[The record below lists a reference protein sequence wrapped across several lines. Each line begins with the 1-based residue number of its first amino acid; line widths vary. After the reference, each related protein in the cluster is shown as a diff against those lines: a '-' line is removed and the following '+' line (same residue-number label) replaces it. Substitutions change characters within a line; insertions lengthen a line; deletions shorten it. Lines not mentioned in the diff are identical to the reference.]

1 MQLFVKVYKNK
12 YVDSLETLYITSVV
26 TAIEGVETAYVA
38 MATQGN
44 KEIIRLLELYNEE
57 IDEAKDGDLVI
68 TMQAETEDIFIKAIK
83 DAMNSSTSASVGE
96 AEETYL
102 STLAAVK
109 AHPDANICII
119 SVPGEYALDE
129 VKKAMDNDLHCFVFS
144 ANVPPED
151 ELRMKEIAM
160 EKGLLCMGPDCGV
173 ANINGAAFMLGSITN
188 RGPFGICG
196 ASGCGVQ
203 HVGAMLHDA
212 GTGVSQIIGTGGG
225 DLKEPVGGISML
237 MGLEALE
244 NDPDTSYIVLISR
257 KPAEAILKKLLEHI
271 SRCEK
276 KIVAFFMGATKEEVE
291 ASGAIWAENLDDCG
305 QKALALVG
313 KECLLAGDDEIGK
326 MAREAIKG
334 MNKEQKYVRGAFLGG
349 TYCDEAMRAMQV
361 KIGPINSNAPLA
373 PELRLADSNKS
384 IANSV
389 IDYGEEEFTIGRP
402 HPTIDGGLRK
412 PAILKE
418 ANDPETAVLLMD
430 FILSPPGLM
439 EPVDALSDEFKK
451 AQKLAESRGGRLAIV
466 AAVLGT
472 DADFQNANLQREKLR
487 EAGVYV
493 CQTNYRA
500 ALLAGEIIRLLNE
513 RDAQ

>member
-12 YVDSLETLYITSVV
+12 YIDSLETLYTTSVV

-38 MATQGN
+38 MANQIN
-44 KEIIRLLELYNEE
+44 KDIMREIELYNDE
-57 IDEAKDGDLVI
+57 IDAATDGDLVI
-68 TMQAETEDIFIKAIK
+68 AMLAESEDVFKKAIEE
-83 DAMNSSTSASVGE
+83 ANSSSTSASDGE
-96 AEETYL
+96 EEEAYVSI
-102 STLAAVK
+102 STAVK

-129 VKKAMDNDLHCFVFS
+129 VKKAMDNGLHCFVFS
-144 ANVPPED
+144 ANVPPAD
-151 ELRMKEIAM
+151 ERKMKEIAR

-225 DLKEPVGGISML
+225 DLKEPVGGISMM

-244 NDPDTSYIVLISR
+244 NDPETEFIVLISR
-257 KPAEAILKKLLEHI
+257 KPAEEILKKLLNQI
-271 SRCEK
+271 SKCNK
-276 KIVAFFMGATKEEVE
+276 KVVAFFMGATKAEVE

-305 QKALALVG
+305 QKALALVDKKYPLASDDDISNMA
-313 KECLLAGDDEIGK
+313 KEAV
-326 MAREAIKG
+326 KG

-349 TYCDEAMRAMQV
+349 TYCDEAMRAMQE
-361 KIGPINSNAPLA
+361 KIGPINSNAPLS

-384 IANSV
+384 VGNSV
-389 IDYGEEEFTIGRP
+389 VDYGEEEFTVGRP

-439 EPVDALSDEFKK
+439 DPVGDLADEFKK
-451 AQKLAESRGGRLAIV
+451 AQELVESRGGKLAIV

-472 DADFQNANLQREKLR
+472 EADLQNANLQREKLR

-513 RDAQ
+513 RDLK